1 MHICLSCVEIFS
13 WGKYGGYGRTTREL
27 GRSLVRAGIEVTAVV
42 PRRGDQTSV
51 ETLDGIRVL
60 SFPMKAPWQAQTLF
74 GQCNADIFHSQEP
87 SLATYFA
94 MKARPNARHV
104 VTIRDPKFLRDWL
117 VEVRYPSISLA
128 RTFLSRFYDVN
139 FLVRSSV
146 RQADAVLSATLD
158 GRSKGK
164 ALYGLSHLP
173 HFMPSPI
180 AVPESPYRKSAKP
193 TVCMVGRWDKRKRPE
208 VFFGLAS
215 RFPHVQFIAVGKSH
229 DGRRDDELRERYS
242 HLPNLT
248 MAGWIDQFRSEAMRD
263 ILKASWIL
271 INTSAREGLP
281 TAILEGMA
289 CGCAIL
295 SGVNPDGVARRFGV
309 HVTDNDYA
317 AGLQSLLENEQ
328 WARKGEAARAY
339 VLAHYEAGHS
349 IDRHLELYRGL
360 MTGH

>member
-27 GRSLVRAGIEVTAVV
+27 GRRLVRAGIEVTAVV
-42 PRRGDQTSV
+42 PRRGGQTSV

-60 SFPMKAPWQAQTLF
+60 SFPMKAPWQAQALF
-74 GQCNADIFHSQEP
+74 RRCNADIFHSQEP
-87 SLATYFA
+87 SMATYFA

-117 VEVRYPSISLA
+117 VEVRYPSISLT
-128 RTFLSRFYDVN
+128 RTFLSRFYDIN

-146 RQADAVLSATLD
+146 RQADAVLCATFD
-158 GRSKGK
+158 GRLKGK
-164 ALYGLSHLP
+164 ALYGLAQLP

-180 AVPESPYRKSAKP
+180 AVPENPVRKSAKP

-208 VFFGLAS
+208 IFFGLAS

-229 DGRRDDELRERYS
+229 DDRRDGELRERYS

-248 MAGWIDQFRSEAMRD
+248 MTGWIDQFRSEAMRD
-263 ILKASWIL
+263 ILNASWIL

-295 SGVNPDGVARRFGV
+295 SGVNPDGVAQRFGV
-309 HVTDNDYA
+309 HVTDDDYA

-328 WARKGEAARAY
+328 WARKGEAAREY

-360 MTGH
+360 MAGH